1 MNAKKIITL
10 ITAIALVLSLAVVPV
25 SATIDPTAVSF
36 EIVDGTGIVGQD
48 IDVVVKMTGS
58 VSLFNLDL
66 GYNTEYLTYVSAATC
81 NATVTAAEEAGVV
94 TFTRQ
99 ETSALDLD
107 GEVLATIT
115 FTALDREAFEA
126 LEVESVTAEF
136 TFAPQQAPAGG
147 GTFENDLY
155 PGLGGIGFA
164 NEALSYDLGAI
175 VISLPPTA
183 PVATAVA
190 VLDADGA
197 ALEAAPMVGETLTAY
212 YEYDDV
218 NGDVENTTSTAIQWY
233 ADGVAIE
240 GATDAEYTLTAA
252 EIGAVI
258 TVGVTPANDAEK
270 GDEAVEAV
278 SEEGTLAVAVN
289 PALKATIVED
299 SLAIDPADKIRVGK
313 PVTVSYEL
321 VSPNGGED
329 ASIVVWSD
337 EEGNELAG
345 EISEDG
351 FTFTPDNDD
360 KNKVIKVTV
369 TPKDSLT
376 EANEEAVVALVA
388 EVPVTKKS
396 GSAPAFTGGTTLV
409 DKEDK
414 EEPGTETPGTE
425 TPVAG
430 IEKFTDVDA
439 TVYAWA
445 VEGID
450 ALVKAGVIKGITDT
464 TFEPETKTTRAH
476 FVAMLI
482 RAIGAVDETAEST
495 YADVAKDYWGY
506 AEIAT
511 AQKLG
516 ALAILGEN
524 FEPEKVITREE
535 MASVLYEVA
544 KAKGIALGEAATAEE
559 FSDASSIAEGAA
571 EAVTALQKAGIIA
584 GMGDGTFAPK
594 GETTRA
600 QAAKVVYMVYKLA

>member
-1 MNAKKIITL
+1 MKAKRILAL
-10 ITAIALVLSLAVVPV
+10 ITVAVFMFAMMVVPASAEASVIIAPQDATVAPGGDLAV
-25 SATIDPTAVSF
+25 
-36 EIVDGTGIVGQD
+36 EI
-48 IDVVVKMTGS
+48 
-58 VSLFNLDL
+58 NLTYAGHGGRFRVTYDAAD
-66 GYNTEYLTYVSAATC
+66 LTYVDMESVMGEDAAATLVEDGKVQISWLKD
-81 NATVTAAEEAGVV
+81 NFTADDEAVFTLNFTAKAEIEGASEETTVEAIAENVEI
-94 TFTRQ
+94 
-99 ETSALDLD
+99 LDNDYLPIAE
-107 GEVLATIT
+107 GIEYGAATIT
-115 FTALDREAFEA
+115 ITL
-126 LEVESVTAEF
+126 
-136 TFAPQQAPAGG
+136 APA
-147 GTFENDLY
+147 
-155 PGLGGIGFA
+155 
-164 NEALSYDLGAI
+164 
-175 VISLPPTA
+175 A
-183 PVATAVA
+183 PVATAVT
-190 VLDADGA
+190 VLDAEGA
-197 ALEAAPMVGETLTAY
+197 ALEAAPMVGETLTVSY
-212 YEYDDV
+212 SYSDV
-218 NGDVENTTSTAIQWY
+218 NGDVENTENTAIQWY
-233 ADGVAIE
+233 ADGEVIE
-240 GATDAEYTLTAA
+240 GATAAEYTLTAA

-270 GDEAVEAV
+270 GDEGVEAV

-289 PALKATIVED
+289 PELKATIVEE
-299 SLAIDPADKIRVGK
+299 SLTIDPADKIRVGK

-329 ASIVVWSD
+329 ESIVVWTD

-351 FTFTPDNDD
+351 LTFTPDNDD

-376 EANEEAVVALVA
+376 EANEEAVVELIA

-414 EEPGTETPGTE
+414 EEPGTDAPGTDA
-425 TPVAG
+425 PVAG

-476 FVAMLI
+476 FVAMVI
-482 RAIGAVDETAEST
+482 RAINAVDETAEST

-544 KAKGIALGEAATAEE
+544 KAKGIALGEAAAAEE